1 MKEKEENK
9 MKISLKKKILL
20 TILVVVILGII
31 ATVMYFKEL
40 YETSEKG
47 KTNKFY
53 EEIKD
58 KLPLDEKR
66 VVISMKKYDLN
77 ADGAE
82 DYVGIT
88 GIKKYHDE
96 EKNLFKDSDSNI
108 ELYKDVEVVYIDGN
122 TKEPK
127 KYATEMSFYKEVKFE
142 IKEDEKNKYIFASD
156 ENSGNVILLV
166 LKDNELKNIVKDSI
180 QADFNG
186 YTINVTFDEENT
198 SKIKVKLDNYAR
210 SYLNEVADV
219 TELEFEDKAINK
231 DNYRA
236 TYLANKFCSFKLEDI
251 DGDNRLELVGV
262 QNILYLNDNKKQ
274 MNKNEGTVETIFKIN
289 DEQKLEYNKVEIKK

>member
-20 TILVVVILGII
+20 TILIIAILGII
-31 ATVMYFKEL
+31 GTVMYFKES

-47 KTNKFY
+47 KTSKYY

-77 ADGAE
+77 SDGIE

-96 EKNLFKDSDSNI
+96 DKNIFKDLDSNI
-108 ELYKDVEVVYIDGN
+108 ELYKDVEVVYIDGSS
-122 TKEPK
+122 KEPK
-127 KYATEMSFYKEVKFE
+127 KYATEMSFYPELNFE
-142 IKEDEKNKYIFASD
+142 IKEDEKNKYLFASD

-210 SYLNEVADV
+210 SYLNEVTDV
-219 TELEFEDKAINK
+219 TELEFEDKTINK

-236 TYLANKFCSFKLEDI
+236 TYLANKFCSFKLEDV
-251 DGDNRLELVGV
+251 DGDNKLELIGI

-274 MNKNEGTVETIFKIN
+274 MKKNEGTVETIFKIN

>member
-82 DYVGIT
+82 DYVVIT

-180 QADFNG
+180 QADFFIPNFTYSITG
-186 YTINVTFDEENT
+186 CLYCF
-198 SKIKVKLDNYAR
+198 KIK
-210 SYLNEVADV
+210 
-219 TELEFEDKAINK
+219 I
-231 DNYRA
+231 
-236 TYLANKFCSFKLEDI
+236 
-251 DGDNRLELVGV
+251 
-262 QNILYLNDNKKQ
+262 
-274 MNKNEGTVETIFKIN
+274 
-289 DEQKLEYNKVEIKK
+289 